1 MAITSK
7 ATLQTGLQRNNNL
20 IKTLTAATVARWWSS
35 FYAVGVPA
43 AAVAPTPGL
52 AGAALTSYGGQIPFD
67 NPALGNAY
75 LASIIANSGNAA
87 GSMTMLLVDRLWHN
101 SGFTITSTAAQTVN
115 SVAWPARDA
124 NGTTDGEGVYI
135 GVEVSGATGAGTPTL
150 TMSYTNQ
157 AGVAG
162 RTATNVLATFASA
175 GQGSFWMLGLQAGDT
190 GVRSVQSF
198 TLSATWTSG
207 TIHLVAFRIL
217 AMVPMAGHTAG
228 LNSMENAISLGM
240 PRMHDNSVPFFLT
253 IGPGSAGTMG
263 LTLGYAHG

>member
-7 ATLQTGLQRNNNL
+7 ATLQTGLQRNKNL
-20 IKTLTAATVARWWSS
+20 IKTLTAATVTRWWSS
-35 FYAVGVPA
+35 FYAAGIPA

-52 AGAALTSYGGQIPFD
+52 AGAALTSYGGQIPFE
-67 NPALGNAY
+67 NPVSGNAY
-75 LASIIANSGNAA
+75 LASIVENSGSVA
-87 GSMTMLLVDRLWHN
+87 GSMMMIVADRLWHN
-101 SGFTITSTAAQTVN
+101 SGFTITITTAQTVN

-124 NGTTDGEGVYI
+124 NASTNGEGVYI

-157 AGVAG
+157 AGTAG
-162 RTATNVLATFASA
+162 RTATNVLATIASA
-175 GQGSFWMLGLQAGDT
+175 AQGSFWVLGLQAGDT

-217 AMVPMAGHTAG
+217 AMIPITGHTAG
-228 LNSMENAISLGM
+228 LNSRENAISLGM
-240 PRMHDNSVPFFLT
+240 PRMYNDSVPFFLT
-253 IGPGSAGTMG
+253 TGPGTASTMG